1 RWQLW
6 AGRGSSALAQGK
18 WDVAAADLTE
28 ATKRNDRDAVLWR
41 QLGRAEAE
49 RGKWKESA
57 LALNRAMRSEQ
68 PPEAWLEQAVALLS
82 AGDEK
87 GYKQACARLAKKI
100 NGREDA
106 AVRRAVID
114 ACVLGEG
121 ALTDYKRL
129 LEAAEAAAK
138 DAPEAAEQVRH
149 AALLLRA

>member
-1 RWQLW
+1 
-6 AGRGSSALAQGK
+6 
-18 WDVAAADLTE
+18 E
-28 ATKRNDRDAVLWR
+28 
-41 QLGRAEAE
+41 LGQAEAE

-57 LALNRAMRSEQ
+57 LALNRAMRSDVPSEV
-68 PPEAWLEQAVALLS
+68 WLEQAVALLS

-106 AVRRAVID
+106 AIRRVVID

-138 DAPEAAEQVRH
+138 DAPDDVAEQVRH
-149 AALLLRA
+149 AALLLRAGQAAAAVKTLEKLAEGSTARHAHLWH